1 MSQPRVEPDHES
13 SLGSP
18 PSMPRWVK
26 VLGIMT
32 LILVLLVGIML
43 LTGEHGPGRHAPS
56 ADVARETPRSAIT
69 EDETPSGGAPGGH
82 TPPFNHGAQQP

>member
-1 MSQPRVEPDHES
+1 MSQPRVEPDQES
-13 SLGSP
+13 SLGTP

-26 VLGIMT
+26 VLGIIT

-56 ADVARETPRSAIT
+56 AGAVGETPRSA
-69 EDETPSGGAPGGH
+69 EDETPSGSAPSGH